1 MGENQNSVYKHDRM
15 DKNVSFSGAT
25 FEFLCWILP
34 RHGPPKKKTLEDDS
48 RFSCDTLPSHCSQV
62 TMSPCARGCITMQEV
77 KLWFVSP
84 FRSISM
90 WLAGNQMSRG
100 FSGYRETRFQTE
112 DDYLNQLQV
121 HRGFPVV
128 RFIHGNIY
136 GTSNSDNSPWQ
147 HEGTRPTSWF
157 SFHTLFI
164 PWFLQLV
171 WD

>member
-34 RHGPPKKKTLEDDS
+34 RHGPPQKKTLEDDS